1 MVTVTLT
8 TAWLNLAADPAVYV
22 SLPTLDGLSV
32 EKAQDGEVRALS
44 NGRRRVVRRAGVGR
58 TASLEVRAATRAEV
72 DWLEEHVG
80 DLVCVR
86 DDRGRKF
93 FGVYLVVA
101 ADEIRGNDYA
111 DVSLSLSEVTHSEA
125 V

>member
-1 MVTVTLT
+1 MATVTLT
-8 TAWLNLAADPAVYV
+8 TVWLNLALDPTVYV

-32 EKAQDGEVRALS
+32 ERAQDGEVRVLA
-44 NGRRRVVRRAGVGR
+44 NGRRRLVRRAGVGR
-58 TASLEVRAATRAEV
+58 SASLEVRAATRAEV
-72 DWLEEHVG
+72 DWLEDHVG

-93 FGVYLVVA
+93 FGAYLVVE
-101 ADEIRGNDYA
+101 ADEIRGNDFA
-111 DVSLSLSEVTHSEA
+111 DVTLALSEVSHSEA